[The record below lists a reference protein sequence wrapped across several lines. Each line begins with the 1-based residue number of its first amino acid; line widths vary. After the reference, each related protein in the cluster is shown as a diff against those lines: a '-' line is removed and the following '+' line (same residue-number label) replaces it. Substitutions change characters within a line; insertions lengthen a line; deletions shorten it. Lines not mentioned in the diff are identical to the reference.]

1 MILEMQENANFFLF
15 NLISVREALL
25 SDAPAHLIV
34 QLHLYSIHRPLMTAA
49 KTQASKLTKV

>member
-34 QLHLYSIHRPLMTAA
+34 HLYSIHRPLMTAA